1 VQRAVSA
8 LPSYSSG
15 REEAMEL
22 THFRF
27 SVEDGV
33 AVVLLDRDGEPMNTI
48 GPVIFDD
55 FSAVI
60 DRIETDP
67 AIKAVVIG
75 SAKKGNFLA
84 GADIRFFETLTDP
97 DEAASAIREL
107 HALFVRIEALHA
119 VHDKPVVMAI
129 DGACLGG
136 GLELALTGS
145 MRIATDGRKTQL
157 GQPEVQLGVLPAG
170 GGTQRL
176 PKIIG
181 IAAALDMILTG
192 RPTRPRKALKTG
204 LIDEVVPSEMLYE
217 ISVERAIES
226 IGNLGETRGAAVKG
240 FLAPSHLQALA
251 IEQNPVGRRV
261 MFKKAEEAM
270 LAKTKGLYPAPKR
283 ALEAVRI
290 GVEQGNAAGYEAEA
304 TFFGELVTSPESKA
318 LRGIF
323 FATQMMKYS
332 TGISRHAEP
341 KKVSKVGILG
351 GGLMGAGIATVSVL
365 EAGASARLREV
376 DEAGVSRALSHVSK
390 EISKQVNR
398 RRLNPFEGEQA
409 MNKVS
414 GTTDWSG
421 FQNVDIVIEAVFES
435 LELKQALLAE
445 AENGIGDDVVFASNT
460 SSLPIA
466 DIAANAKRPEL
477 VLGMHYFSPVEK
489 MPLLEVIVTD
499 DTSDTA
505 TVTAVEFGKRQG
517 KTVIVVKDGPGF
529 YTTRIL
535 VPYLNEAFFLLSEG
549 ASVKAID
556 KAMAQWGFPIGPL
569 LLTDEVGID
578 VGAHISKIM
587 LDAFGERMAGPDM
600 AQGLVDDDRMGRK
613 NGRGFYEYGDKGERG
628 GVDETVYQ
636 ALRLGPRREIP
647 TAEIQERIALAMVLE
662 AARCL
667 EEGILQSA
675 LDGDMGAVMGLGFPP
690 FRGGPFWW
698 MDEVGAGE
706 IVAKLEA
713 LAEKHGERFEPAA
726 IIRTHAESEKKFR

>member
-1 VQRAVSA
+1 
-8 LPSYSSG
+8 
-15 REEAMEL
+15 MEL
-22 THFRF
+22 THFTF
-27 SVEDGV
+27 NVDDGV
-33 AVVLLDRDGEPMNTI
+33 AVVLLDRAGEPMNTI
-48 GPVIFDD
+48 GPVIFEE

-67 AIKAVVIG
+67 VIKAAVIG

-97 DEAASAIREL
+97 DEAADAIREL

-145 MRIATDGRKTQL
+145 MRIATDGKKTQL
-157 GQPEVQLGVLPAG
+157 GQPEVQLGILPAG

-176 PKIIG
+176 PKVIG

-192 RPTRPRKALKTG
+192 RPARPHKALKIG
-204 LIDEVVPSEMLYE
+204 LVDEVVPREMLYE
-217 ISVERAIES
+217 IASKRAIES
-226 IGNLGETRGAAVKG
+226 IGKLGESRGAAVKG

-251 IEQNPVGRRV
+251 VEQNPVGRRV

-283 ALEAVRI
+283 ALEAVKI

-323 FATQMMKYS
+323 FASQMMKYS
-332 TGISRHAEP
+332 TGISGHADP

-365 EAGASARLREV
+365 KAGATARVREV
-376 DEAGVSRALSHVSK
+376 DEAGIGRALSHVSR
-390 EISKQVNR
+390 EISKQVKR
-398 RRLNPFEGEQA
+398 RRLTPFEGEQA
-409 MNKVS
+409 MNKVT
-414 GTTDWSG
+414 GTTNWNG
-421 FQNVDIVIEAVFES
+421 FQNADIVIEAVFES
-435 LELKQALLAE
+435 LDLKQALLAE
-445 AENGIGDDVVFASNT
+445 AEDVIGADVVFASNT

-466 DIAANAKRPEL
+466 DIAADAKRPEL

-489 MPLLEVIVTD
+489 MPLLEIIVTEN
-499 DTSDTA
+499 TSDAA

-556 KAMAQWGFPIGPL
+556 KAMTKWGFPIGPL

-587 LDAFGERMAGPDM
+587 FDAFGERMAGPEM
-600 AQGLVDDDRMGRK
+600 AQGLLDDDRQGRK
-613 NGRGFYEYGDKGERG
+613 NGRGFYEYDDKGARG
-628 GVDETVYQ
+628 GVDESVYQ
-636 ALRLGPRREIP
+636 ALGLGPRREIP
-647 TAEIQERIALAMVLE
+647 KAEIQERIALAMVNE

-675 LDGDMGAVMGLGFPP
+675 VDGDMGAVMGLGFPP

-698 MDEVGAGE
+698 MDEIGAGE
-706 IVAKLEA
+706 IVANLEA

>member
-1 VQRAVSA
+1 
-8 LPSYSSG
+8 
-15 REEAMEL
+15 MEL
-22 THFRF
+22 THFTF
-27 SVEDGV
+27 NVEDGV
-33 AVVLLDRDGEPMNTI
+33 AVALLDRAGEPMNTI
-48 GPVIFDD
+48 GPVIFED

-60 DRIETDP
+60 DRVETDP

-97 DEAASAIREL
+97 DEAAAAIREL

-119 VHDKPVVMAI
+119 VHAKPVIMAI

-145 MRIATDGRKTQL
+145 MRIATDGKKTQL
-157 GQPEVQLGVLPAG
+157 GQPEVQLGILPAG

-181 IAAALDMILTG
+181 VAAALDMILTG
-192 RPTRPRKALKTG
+192 RPARPHKALKIG
-204 LIDEVVPSEMLYE
+204 LVDEVVPSEMLYE
-217 ISVERAIES
+217 IAVKRAIES
-226 IGNLGETRGAAVKG
+226 IDNLGESRGASVKG

-251 IEQNPVGRRV
+251 VEQNPVGRRV

-283 ALEAVRI
+283 ALEAVKI

-304 TFFGELVTSPESKA
+304 TFFGELVTSSESKA

-323 FATQMMKYS
+323 FASQMMKYS
-332 TGISRHAEP
+332 TGISGHAEP
-341 KKVSKVGILG
+341 KEISKVGVLG
-351 GGLMGAGIATVSVL
+351 GGLMGAGITTVSVL
-365 EAGASARLREV
+365 KAGATARVREV
-376 DEAGVSRALSHVSK
+376 DEASIGRALSHVSK
-390 EISKQVNR
+390 EVSKQVER
-398 RRLNPFEGEQA
+398 RRLTPFAGEQA
-409 MNKVS
+409 MNKVT
-414 GTTDWSG
+414 GTTGWSG
-421 FQNVDIVIEAVFES
+421 FSNVDIVVEAVFES
-435 LELKQALLAE
+435 LALKQALLAE
-445 AENGIGDDVVFASNT
+445 AEDVIGEDVVFASNT

-466 DIAANAKRPEL
+466 DIAANARHPEA

-489 MPLLEVIVTD
+489 MPLLEIVVTD
-499 DTSDTA
+499 DTADWA

-549 ASVKAID
+549 ASIEAVD
-556 KAMAQWGFPIGPL
+556 EAMTKWGFPIGPL

-600 AQGLVDDDRMGRK
+600 AQGLLDDDRRGRK
-613 NGRGFYEYGDKGERG
+613 NGRGFYEYDDKGARG
-628 GVDETVYQ
+628 GVDENVYQ
-636 ALRLGPRREIP
+636 ALGLGPRREIP
-647 TAEIQERIALAMVLE
+647 KAEIRERIALAMINE

-667 EEGILQSA
+667 EEGIIQSA

-713 LAEKHGERFEPAA
+713 LAEKHGERFEPAE
-726 IIRTHAESEKKFR
+726 IIRMHADSERTFR

>member
-1 VQRAVSA
+1 
-8 LPSYSSG
+8 
-15 REEAMEL
+15 MEL
-22 THFRF
+22 THFTF
-27 SVEDGV
+27 KVEDGV
-33 AVVLLDRDGEPMNTI
+33 AVVLLDRDGEPTNTI
-48 GPVIFDD
+48 GPVIFDE

-60 DRIETDP
+60 GRLETDP

-97 DEAASAIREL
+97 DEAAAAIREL

-145 MRIATDGRKTQL
+145 MRIVTDSKKTQL
-157 GQPEVQLGVLPAG
+157 GQPEVQLGILPAG

-181 IAAALDMILTG
+181 VAAALDMILTG
-192 RPTRPRKALKTG
+192 RPTRPHKALKIG
-204 LIDEVVPSEMLYE
+204 LVDEVVPSQMLYE
-217 ISVERAIES
+217 IATRRAVES
-226 IGNLGETRGAAVKG
+226 IGNLGESRGASVKG

-323 FATQMMKYS
+323 FASQMMKYA
-332 TGISRHAEP
+332 TGISGHAEP
-341 KKVSKVGILG
+341 RKVSKVGILG

-365 EAGASARLREV
+365 KAGATARVREV
-376 DEAGVSRALSHVSK
+376 DEAGIGRALSHVSK
-390 EISKQVNR
+390 EVSKQVKR
-398 RRLNPFEGEQA
+398 RRLRPFEGEQA
-409 MNKVS
+409 INKVT
-414 GTTDWSG
+414 GTTDWTG

-435 LELKQALLAE
+435 LELKQTLLAE
-445 AENGIGDDVVFASNT
+445 AEEVIGDGVVFASNT
-460 SSLPIA
+460 SSLPIT
-466 DIAANAKRPEL
+466 DIAANAKHPEL

-489 MPLLEVIVTD
+489 MPLLEIVVTE
-499 DTSDTA
+499 DTSDAA

-549 ASVKAID
+549 ASIKAID
-556 KAMAQWGFPIGPL
+556 KALTKWGFPIGPL

-587 LDAFGERMAGPDM
+587 LDAFGERMAGPEM
-600 AQGLVDDDRMGRK
+600 AQGLLDDDRQGRK
-613 NGRGFYEYGDKGERG
+613 NGRGFYEYDDKGVRG
-628 GVDETVYQ
+628 GVDESVYE
-636 ALRLGPRREIP
+636 ALGLGPRREIP
-647 TAEIQERIALAMVLE
+647 KAEIQERIVLAMVNE
-662 AARCL
+662 AALCL

-675 LDGDMGAVMGLGFPP
+675 VDGDMGAVMGLGFPP

-698 MDEVGAGE
+698 MDEIGAAE
-706 IVAKLEA
+706 IVDKLEA
-713 LAEKHGERFEPAA
+713 LTEKHGERFEPAG
-726 IIRTHAESEKKFR
+726 IIRSHAESEKTFR

>member
-1 VQRAVSA
+1 
-8 LPSYSSG
+8 
-15 REEAMEL
+15 MEL

-33 AVVLLDRDGEPMNTI
+33 AVVLLDRAGEPINTI
-48 GPVIFDD
+48 GPVIFDE
-55 FSAVI
+55 FTAVI

-75 SAKKGNFLA
+75 SAKRGNFLA

-97 DEAASAIREL
+97 DEGATVIREL

-145 MRIATDGRKTQL
+145 MRIATDGKKTQL
-157 GQPEVQLGVLPAG
+157 GQPEVQLGILPAG

-176 PKIIG
+176 PKIVG

-192 RPTRPRKALKTG
+192 RSVRPGKALKIG
-204 LIDEVVPSEMLYE
+204 LVDEVVPSEMLYD
-217 ISVERAIES
+217 IAKERASQS
-226 IGNLGETRGAAVKG
+226 IGHLGDSAGASVKS

-251 IEQNPVGRRV
+251 LEQNPVGRRV
-261 MFKKAEEAM
+261 MFKKAEDVM

-290 GVEQGNAAGYEAEA
+290 GIDQGNAAGYEAEA
-304 TFFGELVTSPESKA
+304 TFFGELITSSESKA

-323 FATQMMKYS
+323 FASQMMKYT
-332 TGISRHAEP
+332 TGISTSAEP
-341 KKVSKVGILG
+341 ETVSKVGILG

-365 EAGASARLREV
+365 KAGATVRVREV
-376 DEAGVSRALSHVSK
+376 DNAGVERALAHVSNQ
-390 EISKQVNR
+390 ISKQVKR
-398 RRLNPFEGEQA
+398 RRLRPFEGEQA
-409 MNKVS
+409 MNKVT

-421 FQNVDIVIEAVFES
+421 FQNVDIVVEAVFES
-435 LELKQALLAE
+435 LDLKQALLAE
-445 AENGIGDDVVFASNT
+445 AEAVTGDNVVFASNT
-460 SSLPIA
+460 SSLPIS
-466 DIAANAKRPEL
+466 DIAANADRPEA

-489 MPLLEVIVTD
+489 MPLLEIIVTE
-499 DTSDTA
+499 DTSDSATA
-505 TVTAVEFGKRQG
+505 TAVEFGKRQG

-535 VPYLNEAFFLLSEG
+535 VPYLNEAFYLLSEG

-556 KAMAQWGFPIGPL
+556 EAMTKWGFPIGPL

-587 LDAFGERMAGPDM
+587 LDAFGSRMAGPEM
-600 AQGLVDDDRMGRK
+600 AQGLLDDDRKGRK
-613 NGRGFYEYGDKGERG
+613 NSSGFYEYDDKGERG
-628 GVDETVYQ
+628 GVDESVYQ
-636 ALRLGPRREIP
+636 ALGLGPRREIP
-647 TAEIQERIALAMVLE
+647 RAEIQERIALAMVNE

-698 MDEVGAGE
+698 IDEDGAE
-706 IVAKLEA
+706 DIVAKLEA
-713 LAEKHGERFEPAA
+713 LAEKHGERFEPAG
-726 IIRTHAESEKKFR
+726 IIRAHAESKKKFR